1 MNRSTSIPSG
11 ELVIISKVKIHF
23 QVRDTII
30 KSLYFRI
37 ILVILCAGIL
47 PGIFAY
53 MGIIKA
59 YESRAVSLRTAE
71 IQNQCTI
78 LCDQLNSYNYLTD
91 NSSDVVNASLT
102 QLTNIYNGR
111 VMIINKELT
120 VIKDTYALD
129 EGKTIVSENV
139 IRCMRGESTNY
150 YDKKNRYIEVTSPIT
165 EAGAEEIAGVM
176 LASVS
181 TDTIEDS
188 LRIFYTKGRGILWII
203 GVLMLAFSALVAYL
217 LVQPLRKIRNDIEN
231 ITEGFE
237 DEELHVNTYR
247 ETRQI
252 SEAFNKLLGRLK
264 MVDASREEFVSN
276 VSHELKTPL
285 ASMKV
290 LADSLVLQEQVPVE
304 LYQEFMEDIAKEI
317 DRENDII
324 NDLLTLVKMGKTAPD
339 LNIAPVNINQL
350 LELTLKR
357 LKPIAEKKNVEV
369 VLESFRPVTA
379 EIDEVKMTLAV
390 SNLVENAIKYNNQG
404 GWVHVSLNAD
414 HKFFY
419 IKVADSGIGI
429 PKEDQDHI
437 FERFYRVDKSHSR
450 EIGGTGLGLSIA
462 RNAVII
468 HRGSI
473 KVYSSPGEGTTFTV
487 RVPMIYV
494 SV

>member
-1 MNRSTSIPSG
+1 M
-11 ELVIISKVKIHF
+11 
-23 QVRDTII
+23 
-30 KSLYFRI
+30 
-37 ILVILCAGIL
+37 ILIILCAGIL
-47 PGIFAY
+47 PGIIAY

-91 NSSDVVNASLT
+91 NSSDVINASLT

-111 VMIINKELT
+111 VMIINRELT

-139 IRCMRGESTNY
+139 IRCMKGESTNY

-165 EAGAEEIAGVM
+165 EVGAEGIAGVM

-203 GVLMLAFSALVAYL
+203 VMLMLAFSVLIAYRI
-217 LVQPLRKIRNDIEN
+217 VQPLRKITNDIEN
-231 ITEGFE
+231 ISEGFE
-237 DEELHVNTYR
+237 DEELHVNTFR

-290 LADSLVLQEQVPVE
+290 LADSLLLQEQVPVE

-339 LNIAPVNINQL
+339 LNITQVNINQL

-390 SNLVENAIKYNNQG
+390 SNLVENAIKYNNEG
-404 GWVHVSLNAD
+404 CWVHVSLNAGD
-414 HKFFY
+414 KFFY

-450 EIGGTGLGLSIA
+450 EIGGTGLGLAIA
-462 RNAVII
+462 RNAVIL

-473 KVYSSPGEGTTFTV
+473 KVYSNPGEGTTFTV
-487 RVPMIYV
+487 RVPMMYV
-494 SV
+494 SAQAAAV